1 MTRLAPSDQSARD
14 RFANEVGSNLCV
26 SASAGAG
33 KTTSI
38 VDRVKKLIES
48 PTDPSTGR
56 HPVERLAVVTYGEKA
71 AEELRVRCRTRV
83 LSDAVSP
90 PEKNRQL
97 NLLRQATFGTIHGF
111 CLKLLRDFG
120 GARGIPTEISL
131 LPEQDEVFF
140 EAFKQDVDLDE
151 MGWPED
157 IATEVLRYRT
167 FEELFNLARRIR
179 PEQVQPLLQKK
190 LEFMDPP
197 DVEPLLLYEVKSK
210 RSAGTVGGHQATL
223 HRWRDGVASASP
235 FLHLPEIR
243 TGEKD
248 FKEMAADIVDPYRQW
263 LTEAMVMLAAY
274 LARDY
279 RDYRIAYGRL
289 TYDDMVGE
297 AWRLVQEPET
307 LEAMREH
314 GWSII
319 LDEAQDTDA
328 TMFRILTELTRPAGA
343 GVGTWPHQTDAPGPE
358 PGRFSFVGDDQQC
371 IYSNRADIGQYLNYV
386 DAYAEGR
393 GGERIE
399 FKVTMRCP
407 DRVVEA
413 VNHTFPG
420 RLHQSRAS
428 FRIMEAMPRERP
440 WPERVSRVS
449 LEVHPEGDRVNE
461 RFAAEARAVGAWLRD
476 TGLSGLGAEKW
487 SDVAILCPR
496 VRWLSDAGEALTREG
511 IPVAHQS
518 SGSTAAEQPSS
529 SWPVALF
536 HVLCHPFDRFELV
549 GVLRDIFAFHD
560 ARIVKVH
567 RQDPSGL
574 SLFSR
579 PQGDPE
585 MESVFNW
592 LQQSYRLLADLDLP
606 GRPVPMGRLVR
617 RLCDEID
624 LAGRI
629 EAAGDARESLSC
641 FIASAAEASANGAN
655 LHDWLTER
663 RLQLAEKSPP
673 LSALGGLDLI
683 SCHKAKG
690 LEWKVVIVLGIWRK
704 IVDAHPAYPVIRQ
717 REGKIRVLADGHSE
731 TSAEREQSQQWRK
744 EDYQRLIY
752 VAMTRSQGSLIIS
765 DPDLEADDA
774 SMAGFIG
781 WPEIRIHFPEADV
794 AAAETPAGQPAQE
807 NRGEVEGVVDL
818 NDLSGWSYRLPQRL
832 TPHSLAHGHE
842 DVQSPSE
849 LREPMEPGLG
859 GIDYG
864 LLWHE
869 WIEHLPWPLGPEA
882 CRDNMQ
888 TKIRELRNN
897 PVPSAHSRFAEEIQI
912 FAESA
917 GFGEMLSTGV
927 QYFPELSFS
936 WAKDKNHWME
946 GVIDLLVKTPEGWW
960 ILDWKTNRPAPGQG
974 EPEFHQHLADLYR
987 EQLGAYR
994 DFIQSRQPGS
1004 RVQVTLY
1011 STVTGGMVDV

>member
-1 MTRLAPSDQSARD
+1 MSRRTPSDQPARD
-14 RFANEVGSNLCV
+14 RFANEVDSNLCV

-38 VDRVKKLIES
+38 VDRVKKLIET

-97 NLLRQATFGTIHGF
+97 NLLRQATFGTIHSF

-131 LPEQDEVFF
+131 LAEKDEVFF
-140 EAFKQDVDLDE
+140 EAFKQDVDLNT

-157 IATEVLRYRT
+157 IASEVLRYRT

-179 PEQVQPLLQKK
+179 PEQVEPLLQKK
-190 LEFMDPP
+190 LTYMDPP

-210 RSAGTVGGHQATL
+210 RSAGTVGGHQAAL

-243 TGEKD
+243 TGEKE
-248 FKEMAADIVDPYRQW
+248 FKEMAVERVDPYLQW

-279 RDYRIAYGRL
+279 RDYRITHGRL

-307 LEAMREH
+307 LDAMRKH
-314 GWSII
+314 GWMII

-328 TMFRILTELTRPAGA
+328 TMFRILTELTRPLGA
-343 GVGTWPHQTDAPGPE
+343 GVGTWPHQVDAPGPE
-358 PGRFSFVGDDQQC
+358 SGRFSFVGDDQQC
-371 IYSNRADIGQYLNYV
+371 IYSNRADIGQYLEYV
-386 DAYAEGR
+386 EAYGEGR
-393 GGERIE
+393 GGEQIE

-407 DRVVEA
+407 ERVVEA
-413 VNHTFPG
+413 VNQTFPG
-420 RLHQSRAS
+420 RLQQSRAS
-428 FRIMEAMPRERP
+428 FRLMEAMPRERS
-440 WPERVSRVS
+440 WPERVSRVP
-449 LEVHPEGDRVNE
+449 LEVHPDGDGVNE
-461 RFAAEARAVGAWLRD
+461 RFAAEARAMGAWLRE
-476 TGLSGLGAEKW
+476 TGLSGLGVEKW

-518 SGSTAAEQPSS
+518 SGTTAAEQPSS

-549 GVLRDIFAFHD
+549 GVLRDLFAFPD
-560 ARIVKVH
+560 ARIEQLH

-579 PQGDPE
+579 PQADPE

-606 GRPVPMGRLVR
+606 GRAVPMGRLVR

-629 EAAGDARESLSC
+629 EAAGDARESLSR
-641 FIASAAEASANGAN
+641 FIASAAEASANGAS
-655 LHDWLTER
+655 LRDWLTER
-663 RLQLAEKSPP
+663 RLQLSEKSPP
-673 LSALGGLDLI
+673 LSAMGGLDLI

-717 REGKIRVLADGHSE
+717 REGEIRILADGQSE
-731 TSAEREQSQQWRK
+731 TGEEREQSQRWRK

-781 WPEIRIHFPEADV
+781 WPEIRTHFPEAEG
-794 AAAETPAGQPAQE
+794 APSETTARQPAQE
-807 NRGEVEGVVDL
+807 NREEVGAVVDL
-818 NDLSGWSYRLPQRL
+818 NDLSAWSHRLPQRL
-832 TPHSLAHGHE
+832 TPHSLAHGQE
-842 DVQSPSE
+842 DFQSPSE

-859 GIDYG
+859 GIEYG

-869 WIEHLPWPLGPEA
+869 WIEHLPWSHGPET
-882 CRDNMQ
+882 CREHLQ
-888 TKIRELRNN
+888 TKIRELQNT
-897 PVPSAHSRFAEEIQI
+897 PASSAHSRFAEEIKFFTDSSAFGEI
-912 FAESA
+912 LSA
-917 GFGEMLSTGV
+917 GV
-927 QYFPELSFS
+927 QHFPELSFS
-936 WAKDKNHWME
+936 WAKEQNRWME
-946 GVIDLLVKTPEGWW
+946 GVIDLLVKTPEEWW
-960 ILDWKTNRPAPGQG
+960 IIDWKTNRSASGQG
-974 EPEFHQHLADLYR
+974 EEEFHQHLADLYR
-987 EQLGAYR
+987 EQLHAYR
-994 DFIQSRQPGS
+994 KFIESRQPGNPVRAS
-1004 RVQVTLY
+1004 LY
-1011 STVTGGMVDV
+1011 STVTGGVIDV